1 MPDHEGAALID
12 REQTRF
18 DTAVATSMAALFGIL
33 AFFLVG
39 AEVFTWTV
47 LFVPALAPTLLG
59 VAVLGGGWLAVRGRR
74 SARGFGAGMIV
85 GWVLLAFWTSGMSVG
100 IFP

>member
-47 LFVPALAPTLLG
+47 LRT
-59 VAVLGGGWLAVRGRR
+59 VLSWPVSHRRAAARNRAEQFPWSSTIDAMLDLHTTERERR
-74 SARGFGAGMIV
+74 SQP
-85 GWVLLAFWTSGMSVG
+85 LTD
-100 IFP
+100 

>member
-1 MPDHEGAALID
+1 M
-12 REQTRF
+12 
-18 DTAVATSMAALFGIL
+18 ATLFGVL

-47 LFVPALAPTLLG
+47 LFVPALAPALLG
-59 VAVLGGGWLAVRGRR
+59 VAALGGGWMAVRGRR
-74 SARGFGAGMIV
+74 SARGFGVGMLV
-85 GWVLLAFWTSGMSVG
+85 GWGLLALWTSGMSVG

>member
-1 MPDHEGAALID
+1 VRP
-12 REQTRF
+12 TRF
-18 DTAVATSMAALFGIL
+18 DAVVATTMATAFGTL

-47 LFVPALAPTLLG
+47 LFVP
-59 VAVLGGGWLAVRGRR
+59 VLGPVLVGAAGLGGVWLAVRGRR
-74 SARGFGAGMIV
+74 SAKGFGAGMIV